1 LQSFLLLQQHQN
13 SSGGTSEATMCKNKP
28 ILIYLGIS
36 WNYLLNQN
44 HSNQKFLLES
54 YYSVKENENDFLFGS
69 SDYQQK
75 KKEEIVE
82 MLRRSFQQSTEEM
95 MESLYLSLK
104 PFLEKDN
111 NPTDHNEEENDI
123 EDYEKDSI
131 YHSLG
136 DRDHKNKNELQWK
149 IQPINIDATEDN
161 LQNGF
166 LSGLN
171 WLWRCLLSEV

>member
-1 LQSFLLLQQHQN
+1 LQSFLLLQQHQ
-13 SSGGTSEATMCKNKP
+13 SSSFGTSEGAMCKKKP

-54 YYSVKENENDFLFGS
+54 YYSVNESENDFLFGAN
-69 SDYQQK
+69 DYQQK

-111 NPTDHNEEENDI
+111 NPTDHDEDDGN

-131 YHSLG
+131 YHSIDNHG
-136 DRDHKNKNELQWK
+136 VNKNKNELQWM
-149 IQPINIDATEDN
+149 IQPVNIDATEDN